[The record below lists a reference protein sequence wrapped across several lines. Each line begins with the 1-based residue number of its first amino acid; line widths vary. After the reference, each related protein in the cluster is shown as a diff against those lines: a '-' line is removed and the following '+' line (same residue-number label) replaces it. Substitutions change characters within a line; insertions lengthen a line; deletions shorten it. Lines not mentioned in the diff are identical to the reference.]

1 MTRRPRP
8 SPLPTHALPR
18 RARRAVDLTLAGMWW
33 ERLARAFWVP
43 VTLAML
49 ASAAAKLVWRSEL
62 AGVGWGRLMLWTA
75 AAGAAALVAGL
86 LVFGRDGKMASYAA
100 LVLASAASLW
110 WVGFGARR

>member
-1 MTRRPRP
+1 M
-8 SPLPTHALPR
+8 SPL
-18 RARRAVDLTLAGMWW
+18 D
-33 ERLARAFWVP
+33 AFWHVLNFLFP
-43 VTLAML
+43 AFGVAML